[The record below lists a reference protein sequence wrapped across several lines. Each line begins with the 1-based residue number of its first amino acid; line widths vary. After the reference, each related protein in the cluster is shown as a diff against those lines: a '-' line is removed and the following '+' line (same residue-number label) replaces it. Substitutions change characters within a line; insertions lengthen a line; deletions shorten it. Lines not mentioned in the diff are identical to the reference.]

1 MGATIKLRRGT
12 DTALQQLN
20 PILAAGEPIV
30 VFCDKGQIL
39 LKIGDGKTPYNEL
52 TLSTYLP
59 DGVSLDFNEL
69 NKISLAGFNS
79 AYDLTIPFKVNN
91 NMLSWV
97 SLDFISSNSKLNYN
111 ANTGEIELCSVN
123 GKIISKL
130 DAAEFAVAGLIEDI
144 GYDSANNSLVFI
156 WNTVNGTK
164 TSVVPLEDMLS
175 PYTEGK
181 GIQIK
186 DSIISVKIDPETES
200 YFSVTDSGLKVSG
213 IDTALAEISAKVT
226 TQLDELKARVEAIAA
241 AQASLDIDQTLLYS
255 DVSTLKVNV
264 EDLTHTVTELSNETI
279 AQLQDEVDTLSDAV
293 QTLNNQDIQGMID
306 TSLEGY
312 IKTSDIDT
320 VIEDA
325 IKDLDISIDRI
336 DGGWITDVQ
345 NS

>member
-1 MGATIKLRRGT
+1 MAATIKLRRGT

-30 VFCDKGQIL
+30 VFCDKGRIL

-69 NKISLAGFNS
+69 NKIGLAGFNS
-79 AYDLTIPFKVNN
+79 AYDLTIPFKVANN
-91 NMLSWV
+91 TLSWV

-123 GKIISKL
+123 GKVISKL
-130 DAAEFAVAGLIEDI
+130 DVAEFAVAGLIEDV
-144 GYDSANNSLVFI
+144 GYDPANNSLVFI

-175 PYTEGK
+175 PYTEGE

-186 DSIISVKIDPETES
+186 ESVISTRIDPETES
-200 YFSVTDSGLKVSG
+200 YLSVTNSGLKVSG
-213 IDTALAEISAKVT
+213 IDAALDEISVRVA
-226 TQLDELKARVEAIAA
+226 TQLDELNIRVESIAS

-279 AQLQDEVDTLSDAV
+279 AQLQGEVDTLSDVV

-306 TSLEGY
+306 ASLEDY
-312 IKTSDIDT
+312 IKASDVDSA
-320 VIEDA
+320 IEDA
-325 IKDLDISIDRI
+325 VKDLDINIDRI

-345 NS
+345 NN